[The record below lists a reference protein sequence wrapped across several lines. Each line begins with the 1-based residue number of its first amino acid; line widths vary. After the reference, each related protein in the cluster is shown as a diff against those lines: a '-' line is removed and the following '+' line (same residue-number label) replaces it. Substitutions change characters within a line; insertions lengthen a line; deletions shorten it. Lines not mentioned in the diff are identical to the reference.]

1 MIGSIKNHPFPV
13 EAYFNSSLVLGFAV
27 PKHEL
32 ESMIPNCLELDM
44 FNDEYGFVAAA
55 MVQTTGL
62 RPKGFPAMLGRDFF
76 LIGYRIFVRYRNQRN
91 KRLRGLY
98 ILKSETDK
106 KSMELLGN
114 IFTKYSYSTTDIQT
128 SSTSNEQTIY
138 SEQSGF
144 KVVIDRS
151 DREPILPMG
160 SPFSSFEEARR
171 FSGPLPFTFTFNE
184 SKSEMLIVE
193 GVRSNWKPKPLNLLS
208 SKFSFIESLNLKG
221 LTLANVFEVT
231 NVPYYWKR
239 GVIESVS
246 R

>member
-1 MIGSIKNHPFPV
+1 MIGSIKNHPFAV
-13 EAYFNSSLVLGFAV
+13 EAYFNSSLVLAFAV
-27 PKHEL
+27 PKQEL
-32 ESMIPNCLELDM
+32 ESMIPDCLELDT

-62 RPKGFPAMLGRDFF
+62 RPKGFPAKLGRDFF
-76 LIGYRIFVRYRNQRN
+76 LIGYRIFVRYRNQRD

-128 SSTSNEQTIY
+128 TTTSNEQTIF

-151 DREPILPMG
+151 DREPSLPTG

-184 SKSEMLIVE
+184 SKNEMLIVE
-193 GVRSNWKPKPLNLLS
+193 GVRSNWKPKPMNILS
-208 SKFSFIESLNLKG
+208 SKFDFIESLNLKG
-221 LTLANVFEVT
+221 LTLANVFEVN

-239 GVIESVS
+239 GVIESAN